1 MRRTVVGAAVL
12 LSGCVSGAPR
22 PVKPALEE
30 VFPPTTAVVYQA
42 ALKAVTDQG
51 LSLREADPTSRV
63 IETSYV
69 DMASFQPLESSVYPT
84 TERQVRFRVVVAPS
98 QDATGS
104 VVAIYG
110 LYAPFRSG
118 YSTSERNER
127 AIPRDHPGMM
137 LVRSIRDAIAATLG
151 Q

>member
-1 MRRTVVGAAVL
+1 VLVGAAIVL
-12 LSGCVSGAPR
+12 TGCVKGGPR
-22 PVKPALEE
+22 PVKPSLEE
-30 VFPPTTAVVYQA
+30 GFPSSTTVVYQA
-42 ALKAVTDQG
+42 VLKAVTDQG
-51 LSLREADPTSRV
+51 LPLREADAANRV

-69 DMASFQPLESSVYPT
+69 DMAQFYPIESSVYPQ

-98 QDATGS
+98 PEATGS
-104 VVAIYG
+104 VVAIFG

-127 AIPRDHPGMM
+127 EIPRDHPGMTLIRKM
-137 LVRSIRDAIAATLG
+137 RDAIAAAVG